1 MPEPQWKLKVEQL
14 MACNCNWGCPCSFD
28 APPTYGKCET
38 ALAYRIAKG
47 KYGGVTL
54 DGLKFILVA
63 AWPKAIHLGHGRGVL
78 FLDAQATGP
87 KREAL
92 EAIATAKA
100 GGPMNIYMSMMT
112 EPPEVRTARIEFRF
126 IGKRSRFRIG
136 NRVRVE
142 FEPMRNPVTG
152 EDHFLIGQLPTGLF
166 TKSEEFF
173 SAKNF
178 RVAVNNRYVLC
189 VCPMFERASA
199 SQPSGGRKCTRNRAT
214 KGNVMIPVSS
224 ISIRSPSRRI
234 TLRVRSR
241 TRLKSGSLSR
251 NSVHHA

>member
-1 MPEPQWKLKVEQL
+1 MTEPKWKLKVEQL

-47 KYGGVTL
+47 RYGGVAL

-100 GGPMNIYMSMMT
+100 GGPMNIYMSMMA
-112 EPPEVRTARIEFRF
+112 EPDAREATRLRPVATARDSGFELSTRLHGTHVIVPLSRGLPDDEPSRERGEQPVRPRQVDIERHFEPSTF
-126 IGKRSRFRIG
+126 
-136 NRVRVE
+136 RVREQPVCVVRVPHVRLAVGFPAVRRLQAYE
-142 FEPMRNPVTG
+142 EPSDERERHDSGLFHLDQVS
-152 EDHFLIGQLPTGLF
+152 LPTDHL
-166 TKSEEFF
+166 
-173 SAKNF
+173 A
-178 RVAVNNRYVLC
+178 
-189 VCPMFERASA
+189 
-199 SQPSGGRKCTRNRAT
+199 
-214 KGNVMIPVSS
+214 
-224 ISIRSPSRRI
+224 
-234 TLRVRSR
+234 
-241 TRLKSGSLSR
+241 
-251 NSVHHA
+251 

>member
-1 MPEPQWKLKVEQL
+1 MPEPPWKLKVEQL

-47 KYGGVTL
+47 GYGGVAL

-136 NRVRVE
+136 DRVRVE
-142 FEPMRNPVTG
+142 FERHFEPSTFRVREQPVCVVRVPHVRLAVG
-152 EDHFLIGQLPTGLF
+152 FPAVRRLQAYEEPSDERERHDSGLFHLDQVSLPTDHL
-166 TKSEEFF
+166 
-173 SAKNF
+173 A
-178 RVAVNNRYVLC
+178 
-189 VCPMFERASA
+189 
-199 SQPSGGRKCTRNRAT
+199 
-214 KGNVMIPVSS
+214 
-224 ISIRSPSRRI
+224 
-234 TLRVRSR
+234 
-241 TRLKSGSLSR
+241 
-251 NSVHHA
+251 